1 MHIIDIIE
9 KKRDGKE
16 LTQEEIDF
24 FVKGFTEESIPDY
37 QASALLMAMYIKG
50 LSKDETANLTIS
62 MLNSGEKMDLSGI
75 KGVVADKHSTGG
87 VADTTTL
94 VAAPIAAACGVRVA
108 KLSGRALGHTGG
120 TLDKLE
126 AIPNFNVNLSLDEFK
141 KQVNDIGLAIAG
153 QTLKLC
159 PADKKI
165 YALRDVTATVSNVS
179 LIASS
184 IMSKKIASGAP
195 AIVLDVK
202 TGNGA
207 FMKKYEDS
215 LALALEMV
223 DIGTKAGRNV
233 TAFITDMNQPLGRA
247 VGNAFEVK
255 EAIDILEG
263 REKGD
268 LFEVSIALA
277 SQMIFLTGNAKNY
290 SEAVLKAKKSIGD
303 KSAINKL
310 KQMISY
316 QGGDTSFIEDLNSFV
331 ETKFARDIIAKRDGY
346 IGFIDVPKIGQA
358 SISLG
363 SGRRKLNDSIDYK
376 AGIYIEK
383 RLNDK
388 VFKGDVLMRLYS
400 NNEAKFDEACFIL
413 KDTVNIQDG
422 PIKKPK
428 LIYKVID
435 KNGQRDF

>member
-9 KKRDGKE
+9 KKRDGKK
-16 LTQEEIDF
+16 LSREEIDF
-24 FVKGFTEESIPDY
+24 FVNGFVNESIPDY
-37 QASALLMAMYIKG
+37 QASALLMAMFIRD
-50 LSKDETANLTIS
+50 LDIDETTDLTLSI
-62 MLNSGEKMDLSGI
+62 LNSGESMDLSGI

-94 VAAPIAAACGVRVA
+94 VAMPIAAACGVRVA

-126 AIPNFNVNLSLDEFK
+126 SIPDFNVNLGSDKFE
-141 KQVNDIGLAIAG
+141 KQVNDIGIAVAG

-165 YALRDVTATVSNVS
+165 YALRDVTATVNNIS

-184 IMSKKIASGAP
+184 IMSKKIASGAQV
-195 AIVLDVK
+195 IVLDVK

-207 FMKKYEDS
+207 FMKELSDS
-215 LALALEMV
+215 LSLASVMV
-223 DIGTKAGRNV
+223 EIGNMAGRNV

-247 VGNAFEVK
+247 VGNALEVK

-263 REKGD
+263 RETGD
-268 LFEVSIALA
+268 LFEVSITLA
-277 SQMIFLTGNAKNY
+277 AQMILLTGNAKDF
-290 SEAVLKAKKSIGD
+290 SEAVLAAKTSIED

-310 KQMISY
+310 KQMTTYQSGDISFMDDL
-316 QGGDTSFIEDLNSFV
+316 DTFV
-331 ETKFARDIIAKRDGY
+331 KTNFTEDIIADKDGY
-346 IGFIDVPKIGQA
+346 ISCIDVSALGMSA
-358 SISLG
+358 ISLG
-363 SGRRKLNDSIDYK
+363 AGRRKLDDKIDYK

-383 RLNDK
+383 RLGDE
-388 VFKGDVLMRLYS
+388 VFRGDVLMRLYTNDES
-400 NNEAKFDEACFIL
+400 RLNEAALIL
-413 KDTVNIQDG
+413 KDAIKIHHD

-428 LIYKVID
+428 LIYKIID
-435 KNGQRDF
+435 KDGQRDF